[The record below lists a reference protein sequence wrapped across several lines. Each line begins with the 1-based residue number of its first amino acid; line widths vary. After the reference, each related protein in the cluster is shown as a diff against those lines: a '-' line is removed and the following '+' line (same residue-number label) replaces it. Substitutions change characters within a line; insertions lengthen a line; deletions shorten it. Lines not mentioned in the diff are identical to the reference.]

1 MTDKTM
7 ERMAVRIDRLAAD
20 AVRSRVVPGTG
31 WTCIVAVI
39 FVGHD
44 G

>member
-1 MTDKTM
+1 
-7 ERMAVRIDRLAAD
+7 MAVRVDRLAAD
-20 AVRSRVVPGTG
+20 AMRRRVVPGTG
-31 WTCIVAVI
+31 RTCIVAVI

>member
-1 MTDKTM
+1 
-7 ERMAVRIDRLAAD
+7 MAVRVDRLAAD
-20 AVRSRVVPGTG
+20 AMRGRVVPGTG